1 MKNINR
7 GMESKPKPAVLAHT
21 SFAYTLILLGIGIIA
36 FASGPVAHAAVDF
49 VKDIQPIFQ
58 KSCLECHNSD
68 KLKGGLRLDSRAA
81 AIKGGKDG
89 VVIVPGDAAKSD
101 LFRRITLPAAN
112 DDHMPNKGDLLTKA
126 QTDLIRD
133 WINAGAVW
141 PESAS
146 AKTETPVI
154 ATLAPAPKPSA
165 AELKAV
171 AELATKGIDAR
182 EIAHNIRWRE
192 VTFRLAGTTN
202 FDARTFA
209 LLKDIANLYELD
221 LSSIKFTDA
230 ELAHI
235 SGLVHLD
242 KLRLEHT
249 PITDA
254 GLVHLKRLT
263 ELTYLNLFDTGI
275 TDAGLEHLKGLTKL
289 KSLFLFQTKVTDKGV
304 AELQKAL
311 PQLYINRGYEIFTAT
326 KKEEPP
332 AEKKK

>member
-1 MKNINR
+1 MKNKNR
-7 GMESKPKPAVLAHT
+7 VTQMKLQSAVLPQLPPPR
-21 SFAYTLILLGIGIIA
+21 LILLGFGLVLLA
-36 FASGPVAHAAVDF
+36 GAPAAVAAADF

-58 KSCLECHNSD
+58 KICVECHNSD
-68 KLKGGLRLDSRAA
+68 KLKGGLRLDSRAS

-101 LFRRITLPAAN
+101 LFRRITLPADN
-112 DDHMPNKGDLLTKA
+112 DDHMPSKGDLLTKT

-141 PESAS
+141 PESAG
-146 AKTETPVI
+146 AKTETAAS

-165 AELKAV
+165 AEVKAV
-171 AELATKGIDAR
+171 AELAQRGIDAR

-192 VTFRLAGTTN
+192 VTLRLSGATN
-202 FDARTFA
+202 FDARTFI

-230 ELAHI
+230 DLAHI
-235 SGLVHLD
+235 AGLVHLD

-249 PITDA
+249 PVTDA
-254 GLVHLKRLT
+254 GLAHLKRLT
-263 ELTYLNLFDTGI
+263 NLTYLNLFDTGI
-275 TDAGLEHLKGLTKL
+275 TDAGLEHLKGLTNL
-289 KSLFLFQTKVTDKGV
+289 KSLFLYQSKVTDQGV
-304 AELQKAL
+304 AALQKAL
-311 PQLYINRGYEIFTAT
+311 PQLYINRGYEAFTAT
-326 KKEEPP
+326 KKEEPA

>member
-1 MKNINR
+1 MKTPNHAVPV
-7 GMESKPKPAVLAHT
+7 KLYPAVIPLPSTPRAV
-21 SFAYTLILLGIGIIA
+21 LLGIALIVLAGAPAAI
-36 FASGPVAHAAVDF
+36 AAVDF

-58 KSCLECHNSD
+58 KSCLECHNPD
-68 KLKGGLRLDSRAA
+68 KLKGGLRLDARAA
-81 AIKGGKDG
+81 ALKGGKDG

-101 LFRRITLPAAN
+101 LFRRITLPADN
-112 DDHMPNKGDLLTKA
+112 DDHMPNKGELLTKA

-146 AKTETPVI
+146 AKPETPAS

-171 AELATKGIDAR
+171 AELATRGIDAR
-182 EIAHNIRWRE
+182 EIAHNLRWRE
-192 VTFRLAGTTN
+192 ATFRLSGTTN

-230 ELAHI
+230 DLAHI
-235 SGLVHLD
+235 AGLVKLD

-249 PITDA
+249 PVTDA
-254 GLVHLKRLT
+254 GLTHLKRLAD
-263 ELTYLNLFDTGI
+263 LTYLNLFDTGI

-289 KSLFLFQTKVTDKGV
+289 KSLFLYQTKVTDKGV
-304 AELQKAL
+304 AALQKAL
-311 PQLYINRGYEIFTAT
+311 PQLYINRGYEALTAP
-326 KKEEPP
+326 KKEEPA